1 MNKYHD
7 LYEEQ
12 KNVLFQNF
20 LTVLKFPSVSADK
33 AFHPQ
38 VHACAD
44 WLCDYMKDLGAKVEQ
59 ITQYGLPVILA
70 DFFVDKSL
78 PTVLFYGHYDVQP
91 ANDRELWFQ
100 DPFDPLFR
108 DGKIFGRGVA
118 DDKGPIMMG
127 LFAIS
132 LLKHFGKLPVNIKFV
147 LEGEEE
153 SSGKALF
160 DFVERES
167 EKIKSDLVLC
177 TDTGGFRTGRAA
189 ITYSTRGLV
198 YKQIDLVGPSH
209 DLHSGA
215 YGGPV
220 MPPTNALAL
229 ILAGLFDAQ
238 GRINIPGVYDKVRP
252 IDPDERKAYAQLEF
266 DVERYKK
273 HVGSNTLVCEPG
285 FTPLEQNW
293 CRPNLCVNGIVGG
306 YTGQGPKT
314 VLPSV
319 ASAKISMRLVPDQ
332 NPDEISQLLEKRIR
346 ELCPPGI
353 RLEIKDF
360 GRAEP
365 FMGLRSGPAAD
376 AASEAIRTVYNAGPD
391 LIREGGT
398 IPILSHFAKYV
409 NPNVLC
415 LGFTG
420 SECNTHGPNENL
432 SLDAFDKGVET
443 TCLFFELLAGRLRH
457 S

>member
-1 MNKYHD
+1 
-7 LYEEQ
+7 
-12 KNVLFQNF
+12 
-20 LTVLKFPSVSADK
+20 
-33 AFHPQ
+33 
-38 VHACAD
+38 
-44 WLCDYMKDLGAKVEQ
+44 MKELGARVEQ
-59 ITQYGLPVILA
+59 IKTYGLPVLLA
-70 DFFVDKSL
+70 DFSIDPKL
-78 PTVLFYGHYDVQP
+78 PTVLVYGHYDVQP
-91 ANDRELWFQ
+91 ANDRDLWHQ
-100 DPFDPLFR
+100 DPFDPLIR
-108 DGKIFGRGVA
+108 EGKIYGRGTA

-132 LLKHFGKLPVNIKFV
+132 LLKKLGPLPVNVKFV

-153 SSGKALF
+153 SSGQALF
-160 DFVERES
+160 EFVEREP
-167 EKIKSDLVLC
+167 EKLKCDLVLC
-177 TDTGGFRTGRAA
+177 TDTSGFRTGRAA

-198 YKQIDLVGPSH
+198 YKQIDLTGPSH

-220 MPPTNALAL
+220 QSPTNALAL

-252 IDPDERKAYAQLEF
+252 IDPDERKAFAAIEF
-266 DVERYKK
+266 DLERYKK
-273 HVGSNTLVCEPG
+273 HIGTDTLITEPG
-285 FTPLEQNW
+285 FTPIEQNW

-332 NPDEISQLLEKRIR
+332 NPDEISRLLDERIR
-346 ELCPPGI
+346 QLCPPGI
-353 RLEIKDF
+353 HLEIKNF
-360 GRAEP
+360 GQAEP
-365 FMGLRSGPAAD
+365 FLGLRSGPAAD
-376 AASEAIRTVYNAGPD
+376 AATDAITSVYGFGPD

-398 IPILSHFAKYV
+398 IPILSHFARYI

-420 SECNTHGPNENL
+420 SECNTHGPNENIA
-432 SLDAFDKGVET
+432 LDAFDKGVET
-443 TCLFFELLAGRLRH
+443 TCLFFELLAVRIQNKRV
-457 S
+457 